1 MFTITI
7 DGKAGCGK
15 SSIAK
20 ELSKRLN
27 IKNFNTGAVYRAIT
41 CEYKSLYHHKNPT
54 SQIIEEFVKNL
65 NVEVVF
71 KDDQQ
76 VVLVNGNDYTK
87 NLREEEISN
96 FVAIISPFDL
106 IRQKV
111 RQIQRNFA
119 KNNDCI
125 VEGRDIGTVVLPNAQ
140 CKFFITASNEVRAQR
155 RYEQLKGTPD
165 CPTFEQ
171 LLRELNDRDY
181 ADINREHGALLPSE
195 DSIIIDNTNETLE
208 QTLDRCEGIVRKL
221 MNADKN

>member
-27 IKNFNTGAVYRAIT
+27 VKNFNTGAVYRSIT
-41 CEYKSLYHHKNPT
+41 CEYKKIYEHKNPT

-71 KDDQQ
+71 EGEQQ
-76 VVLVNGNDYTK
+76 IVLVNGNDYT
-87 NLREEEISN
+87 NMLRDEAISN

-106 IRQKV
+106 IRKKV
-111 RQIQRNFA
+111 RQIQREFA

-140 CKFFITASNEVRAQR
+140 CKFFITASNEVRAKR

-171 LLRELNDRDY
+171 LLKELNDRDY
-181 ADINREHGALLPSE
+181 ADINREHGALLPAE

-208 QTLDRCEGIVRKL
+208 QTLDRCETIVKKL
-221 MNADKN
+221 MQNA